1 MNQLANLP
9 ERAMHVAGQVGDGIR
24 SAVPRKALQ
33 WMETGAALTALK
45 TGGRVATRLVKR
57 NPAIAVAAIAGAG
70 LLWMAARKRAARNQE
85 TGSNDGGKAT
95 RRVEARRAPRK
106 RRASSAS

>member
-24 SAVPRKALQ
+24 SAMPRKALQ

-45 TGGRVATRLVKR
+45 TGGRVATRLVRR

-70 LLWMAARKRAARNQE
+70 LLWMAARKRAARNDE
-85 TGSNDGGKAT
+85 AGSSDGGKAT

-106 RRASSAS
+106 RRAPSAS

>member
-9 ERAMHVAGQVGDGIR
+9 ERALHVAGQVGSGIR
-24 SAVPRKALQ
+24 GAMPRKALQ
-33 WMETGAALTALK
+33 WVETGAALTALK

-57 NPAIAVAAIAGAG
+57 NPAIAVAAVAGAG
-70 LLWMAARKRAARNQE
+70 LLWLAARKRAKRSEE
-85 TGSNDGGKAT
+85 TASDGRKAP

-106 RRASSAS
+106 RTSST